1 MAMNAGG
8 NDGGF
13 ESNINMTP
21 MIDVLLVLLIIFMVV
36 QVGLQKGV
44 SVQVPPT
51 ETKKQ
56 VQKNDSESNQIVLE
70 IKPGPKYLLNKHP
83 IPVGQL
89 QGRLHEVFAPR
100 VRKVIFIKGAG
111 EIAYG
116 QVVHAIDAAR
126 AAGIEIVGLVPR
138 QE

>member
-1 MAMNAGG
+1 MNAGG

-21 MIDVLLVLLIIFMVV
+21 MIDVLLVLIIIFMVV

-51 ETKKQ
+51 ETKTQ
-56 VQKNDSESNQIVLE
+56 TQQNQQSNQIVLE
-70 IKPGPKYLLNKHP
+70 VLPGPKYMINKHP
-83 IPVGQL
+83 ISAGQL
-89 QGRLHEVFAPR
+89 QERLHEVFAPR
-100 VRKVIFIKGAG
+100 VRKVLFIKGA
-111 EIAYG
+111 EQIAYG

-126 AAGIEIVGLVPR
+126 AAGLEIIGLVPR